1 MSAAAPRR
9 TLSPLRSL
17 VRCPVDQKPRKIT
30 RRQFLAQAAAIGA
43 ALALGPGC
51 EHVPGVARAERR
63 DLFPQGVAS
72 GDPAPD
78 SVILWTRRTPD
89 AGVAAHHLAVEVAR
103 DASFADIV
111 ARGDM
116 NATAA
121 TDWTVRFLAAG
132 LEPAQEYWYRFI
144 DEAGHMSRV
153 GRTLTAPAD
162 TDDRPVRFAFVSCQD
177 VTQGACNAYKRM
189 IHEDEKRARAEQL
202 GFVLHLGD
210 FFYEVVWYP
219 EDSPNGHKRARRLRD
234 VVRYP
239 HGEKMRDFHLPTDL
253 EDYRTAYRGYLL
265 DPDLQDARARFPFVP
280 MWDNHEF
287 SWHGYQSQQYF
298 DGPRPAQRLKLAAS
312 QAWYEY
318 QPARVVKPGSGDV
331 FEAPHVENVALTTFD
346 ARGVGQEPNNLTA
359 IHACRVH
366 RAFRFGR
373 NVEMILTDNRSYMSP
388 PADGGPFGADE
399 TPYLSDEAANDI
411 LDRGREYAGGHA
423 PATIRFGGKDI
434 ANTQVDAPPQAYLG
448 LEQMAWFK
456 ERLRQAQ
463 APWKIWGHS
472 FGTLTWRVDP
482 QNLPAPLREKWP
494 GDGYAVLN
502 GGFAVEH
509 AEIFDL
515 VRGEGITGLA
525 IVAGDKHSFWAGY
538 PAKGLPP
545 EAFDPVGVEF
555 ITGSISAP
563 GLAEVMETTVPRDHA
578 LRALYIHDLPD
589 GAMQCALNMT
599 VLHGVKS
606 ALTLKETGDAAR
618 ARAVHNPDVSPN
630 LKFADFGGHGYA
642 TVRASP
648 EELET
653 EFVCIPRPMER
664 NEADDGGPLAYRAIH
679 RVRLWRAGE
688 HPELRQEIVEGDA
701 ALAV

>member
-1 MSAAAPRR
+1 MTDRHA
-9 TLSPLRSL
+9 T
-17 VRCPVDQKPRKIT
+17 T

-43 ALALGPGC
+43 ALAFGRGC
-51 EHVPGVARAERR
+51 EHVPGIARAERR

-72 GDPAPD
+72 GDPAPG
-78 SVILWTRRTPD
+78 SVILWTRRVPD
-89 AGVAAHHLAVEVAR
+89 AGAAAHHLAVEVAR

-111 ARGDM
+111 ARGDVSV
-116 NATAA
+116 TAA
-121 TDWTVRFLAAG
+121 TDWTCRFLAAG
-132 LEPAQEYWYRFI
+132 LEPSREYWYRFI

-177 VTQGACNAYKRM
+177 VTQGACNAYRRM
-189 IHEDEKRARAEQL
+189 IHEDGKRARDEQL

-239 HGEKMRDFHLPTDL
+239 NGEKMRDFHLPTDL
-253 EDYRTAYRGYLL
+253 EDYRTAYRSYLL
-265 DPDLQDARARFPFVP
+265 DEDLQDARAHFPFVA

-287 SWHGYQSQQYF
+287 SWRGYQSQQFF
-298 DGPRPAQRLKLAAS
+298 DDKPRPAQRIKLAAS

-318 QPARVVKPGSGDV
+318 QPARVVKPGASDV
-331 FEAPHVENVALTTFD
+331 FEAPHVDNVPLTALD

-359 IHACRVH
+359 IHALRVH

-373 NVEMILTDNRSYMSP
+373 NIEMILTDNRSYLSP
-388 PADGGPFGADE
+388 PADGGPFSPDSA
-399 TPYLSDEAANDI
+399 PYMTDEAGNDI
-411 LDRGREYAGGHA
+411 VDRGREYGGGHA
-423 PATIRFGGKDI
+423 PATLRFAGKEV
-434 ANTQVDAPPQAYLG
+434 ANPQADAPPQAYLG

-456 ERLRQAQ
+456 ERLAQ
-463 APWKIWGHS
+463 SKAPWKIWGHS
-472 FGTLTWRVDP
+472 FGTMTWRVDP
-482 QNLPAPLREKWP
+482 QNLPPPLRAQWP

-502 GGFAVEH
+502 AGYAVEH
-509 AEIFDL
+509 AEIFDH
-515 VRGEGITGLA
+515 VRDNGITGLA

-538 PAKGLPP
+538 PCKALPP
-545 EAFDPVGVEF
+545 QAFEPVGVEF

-563 GLAEVMETTVPRDHA
+563 GLAEVSETIIPKDHP
-578 LRALYIHDLPD
+578 LRALYLHDRAD
-589 GAMQCALNMT
+589 GSMQCALNMT

-606 ALTLKETGDAAR
+606 ALALSETGDATR
-618 ARAVHNPDVSPN
+618 ARAARNPDVSPN
-630 LKFADFGGHGYA
+630 IRFADFGGHGYA

-664 NEADDGGPLAYRAIH
+664 NDAADGGPLSYRAVH
-679 RVRLWRAGE
+679 RVRLWTAGE
-688 HPELRQEIVEGDA
+688 RPELRQEIVEGDA
-701 ALAV
+701 GLAV

>member
-1 MSAAAPRR
+1 MTDRHA
-9 TLSPLRSL
+9 T
-17 VRCPVDQKPRKIT
+17 T

-43 ALALGPGC
+43 ALAFGRGC
-51 EHVPGVARAERR
+51 EHVPGIARAERR

-72 GDPAPD
+72 GDPAPG
-78 SVILWTRRTPD
+78 SVILWTRRVPD
-89 AGVAAHHLAVEVAR
+89 AGAAAHHLAVEVAR

-111 ARGDM
+111 ARGDVSV
-116 NATAA
+116 TAA
-121 TDWTVRFLAAG
+121 TDWTCRFLAAG
-132 LEPAQEYWYRFI
+132 LGPSREYWYRFI

-177 VTQGACNAYKRM
+177 VTQGACNAYRRM
-189 IHEDEKRARAEQL
+189 IHEDGKRARDEQL

-239 HGEKMRDFHLPTDL
+239 NGEKMRDFHLPTDL
-253 EDYRTAYRGYLL
+253 EDYRTAYRSYLL
-265 DPDLQDARARFPFVP
+265 DEDLQDARAHFPFVA

-287 SWHGYQSQQYF
+287 SWRGYQSQQFF
-298 DGPRPAQRLKLAAS
+298 DDKPRPAQRIKLAAA

-318 QPARVVKPGSGDV
+318 QPARIVKPGAGDV
-331 FEAPHVENVALTTFD
+331 FEPPHVDNVPLTALD

-359 IHACRVH
+359 IHALRVH

-373 NVEMILTDNRSYMSP
+373 NIEMILTDNRSYLSP
-388 PADGGPFGADE
+388 PADGGPFSPDSA
-399 TPYLSDEAANDI
+399 PYMTDEAGNDI
-411 LDRGREYAGGHA
+411 VDRGREYGGGHA
-423 PATIRFGGKDI
+423 PATLRFAGKEV
-434 ANTQVDAPPQAYLG
+434 ANPQADAPPQAYLG

-456 ERLRQAQ
+456 ERLAQ
-463 APWKIWGHS
+463 SKAPWKIWGHS
-472 FGTLTWRVDP
+472 FGTMTWRVDP
-482 QNLPAPLREKWP
+482 QNLPPPLRAQWP

-502 GGFAVEH
+502 AGYAVEH
-509 AEIFDL
+509 AEIFDH
-515 VRGEGITGLA
+515 VRDNGITGLA

-538 PAKGLPP
+538 PCKALPP
-545 EAFDPVGVEF
+545 QAFEPVGVEF

-563 GLAEVMETTVPRDHA
+563 GLAEVSETIIPKDHP
-578 LRALYIHDLPD
+578 LRALYLHDRAD
-589 GAMQCALNMT
+589 GSMQCALNMT

-606 ALTLKETGDAAR
+606 ALALSETGDATR
-618 ARAVHNPDVSPN
+618 ARAARNPDVSPN
-630 LKFADFGGHGYA
+630 IRFADFGGHGYA

-664 NEADDGGPLAYRAIH
+664 NDAADGGPLSYRAVH
-679 RVRLWRAGE
+679 RVRLWTAGE
-688 HPELRQEIVEGDA
+688 RPELRQEIVEGDA
-701 ALAV
+701 GLAV